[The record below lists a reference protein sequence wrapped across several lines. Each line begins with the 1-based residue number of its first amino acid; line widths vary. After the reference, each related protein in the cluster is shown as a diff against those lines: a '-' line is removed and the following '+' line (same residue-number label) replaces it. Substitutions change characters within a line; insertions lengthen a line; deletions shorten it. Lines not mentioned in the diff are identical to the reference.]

1 MRGPKTDL
9 TLVAI
14 TQTSDGMGSAGSA
27 SESTVATV
35 TGVLRH
41 LMGSEML
48 ASDMTTVVRTHRFY
62 CDYTSDLDDQ
72 RNKHLKSG
80 SQYFDIVAVDNEFEK
95 DIYMAVDL
103 KEKK

>member
-9 TLVAI
+9 TLVSI

-35 TGVLRH
+35 TGVLRV
-41 LMGSEML
+41 LTGRERL
-48 ASDMTTVVRTHRFY
+48 ASDMETVVRTHRFY
-62 CDYTSDLDDQ
+62 VDYTSDLDDQ
-72 RNKHLKSG
+72 RGKHFKSG
-80 SQYFDIVAVDNEFEK
+80 TQYYDIESVDNEFQK

-103 KEKK
+103 KERK